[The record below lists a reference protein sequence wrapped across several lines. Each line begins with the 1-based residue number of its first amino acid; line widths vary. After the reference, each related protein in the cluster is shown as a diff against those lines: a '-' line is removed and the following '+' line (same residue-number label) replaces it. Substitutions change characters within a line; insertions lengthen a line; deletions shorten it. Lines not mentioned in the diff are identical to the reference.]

1 MNCIIPF
8 TKDIKF
14 NSNISEIVSISLE
27 HEFTANPGEILGN
40 FIISGEYKT
49 HEVSV
54 NKEHFEH
61 VLPFSVNLTSRIDT
75 NSVDFAVEDF
85 TYEIVDNDTL
95 KVNIEYSIN
104 AIEEKEDVFEP
115 VEEKETF
122 DEILDT
128 IDEELE
134 EVNEERNDDKV
145 IDVIESNDK
154 NITEEEQ
161 SAVLDVVNESEETF
175 VTYHIHVMS
184 DTDTIDSIC
193 TKYNTTKNI
202 LEEYNDLSTVAIGE
216 KIIIPE
222 VNE

>member
-1 MNCIIPF
+1 M
-8 TKDIKF
+8 
-14 NSNISEIVSISLE
+14 
-27 HEFTANPGEILGN
+27 
-40 FIISGEYKT
+40 
-49 HEVSV
+49 
-54 NKEHFEH
+54 
-61 VLPFSVNLTSRIDT
+61 
-75 NSVDFAVEDF
+75 
-85 TYEIVDNDTL
+85 
-95 KVNIEYSIN
+95 
-104 AIEEKEDVFEP
+104 FEP